1 MLHIRY
7 TSFAPLLDSPSDR
20 SDLLNFQLLCDVRR
34 RRFSSF
40 FKIDKCL
47 NKDDSEMEMNVFTT
61 GGDHA
66 GMMLL
71 SRIIDLILKILLRFR
86 SFQKLGKFFHKIFIC
101 DLTVITFPGFFK
113 NFEINSTL
121 PSSVLNYHPTQQFLS
136 TKFNLFC
143 CYNFR
148 AENFSFTDPI
158 KIFPTRNSH
167 SAAQPLSN

>member
-61 GGDHA
+61 GGDHV

-71 SRIIDLILKILLRFR
+71 AGIIDLIVEKI
-86 SFQKLGKFFHKIFIC
+86 
-101 DLTVITFPGFFK
+101 
-113 NFEINSTL
+113 
-121 PSSVLNYHPTQQFLS
+121 
-136 TKFNLFC
+136 
-143 CYNFR
+143 YNF
-148 AENFSFTDPI
+148 T
-158 KIFPTRNSH
+158 KT
-167 SAAQPLSN
+167 